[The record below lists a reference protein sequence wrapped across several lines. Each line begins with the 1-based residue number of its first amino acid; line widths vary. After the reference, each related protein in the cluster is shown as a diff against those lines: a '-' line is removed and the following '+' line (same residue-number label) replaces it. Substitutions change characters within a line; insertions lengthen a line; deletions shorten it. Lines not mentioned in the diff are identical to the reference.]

1 MNPKCPHYRSE
12 LHKLSKEDKKKYR
25 LNSSAFS
32 LHYITRVFN
41 ASLDALESLQFKVVI
56 PSRIDLS
63 HIRHSKH
70 VLGLAL
76 TYYIN
81 YGLSLRKTA
90 LVLYEVH
97 DIKISHQTIE

>member
-1 MNPKCPHYRSE
+1 M
-12 LHKLSKEDKKKYR
+12 
-25 LNSSAFS
+25 
-32 LHYITRVFN
+32 
-41 ASLDALESLQFKVVI
+41 I